1 MKCSEH
7 KKSFNIKV
15 GEELKRRR
23 NQLGISQ
30 YELSE
35 RTGIKRNSIAQYE
48 LGNSAIPLDKFYIL
62 CKVLDKSPSDLLNS
76 AFVANEKI
84 KND

>member
-1 MKCSEH
+1 MNE
-7 KKSFNIKV
+7 KKDFNIQV
-15 GEELKRRR
+15 GEIFRKRRV
-23 NQLGISQ
+23 QLDISQ

-62 CKVLDKSPSDLLNS
+62 CKALDINPDDALSSVVIPG
-76 AFVANEKI
+76 I
-84 KND
+84 KTKRSS